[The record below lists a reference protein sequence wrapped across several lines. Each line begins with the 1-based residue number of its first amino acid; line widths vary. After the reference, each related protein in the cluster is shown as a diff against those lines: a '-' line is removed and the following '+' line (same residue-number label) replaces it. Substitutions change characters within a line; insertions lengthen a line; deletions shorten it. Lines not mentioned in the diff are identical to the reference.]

1 MSGRL
6 GLIGG
11 VEDGRFSLRPGAA
24 EAGEEATDQEPQKP
38 QKTEETEKGL
48 IGGRGPG
55 ASVHIWTDQTTPDA
69 VLVACASGGLS
80 LDGEHQTAQLLEAV
94 PTVAEARGR
103 VRGSHRLSVVIK
115 GLSGLPGL
123 VCLVDNG
130 SACHAGATGERDA
143 RGRAPVASGTH
154 RGTVGPNFRVPEG
167 DHCGEEQQDL
177 HVSRGGAPKREEGG
191 RKRRWGKWLP

>member
-24 EAGEEATDQEPQKP
+24 EAGEEATYQEPQKS
-38 QKTEETEKGL
+38 QKTEETEEGF

-55 ASVHIWTDQTTPDA
+55 ASVHIGADQSTPDA
-69 VLVACASGGLS
+69 VLEACASGGLS

-103 VRGSHRLSVVIK
+103 VRGSHRLSVVRK
-115 GLSGLPGL
+115 GLPGLPGL
-123 VCLVDNG
+123 VDRI
-130 SACHAGATGERDA
+130 ACHARATGERDTS
-143 RGRAPVASGTH
+143 GRARVAIGAHSGSI
-154 RGTVGPNFRVPEG
+154 GPNFCVPEG